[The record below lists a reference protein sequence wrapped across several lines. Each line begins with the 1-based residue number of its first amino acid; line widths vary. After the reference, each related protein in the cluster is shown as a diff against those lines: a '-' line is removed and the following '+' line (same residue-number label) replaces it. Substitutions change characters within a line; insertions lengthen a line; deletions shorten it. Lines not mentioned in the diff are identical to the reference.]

1 MSGLLVIKATDCTL
15 GARRMPCR
23 RLEAASVHRQTQ
35 FEIYLNRVAA
45 TLLQGIR
52 PKFVHQ
58 TDSASL
64 LAAQTDDGAEARC
77 CHVAQCGAQLPATV
91 ASARPKD
98 ITGEAL
104 GMNANRHVPSSGEIP
119 PGSTLRVPGH
129 QQSATPAFRNH
140 QMPLASWRKP
150 SAARPWRKRGQLSFN
165 DRQ

>member
-1 MSGLLVIKATDCTL
+1 
-15 GARRMPCR
+15 MPCR

-119 PGSTLRVPGH
+119 PRINT
-129 QQSATPAFRNH
+129 AC
-140 QMPLASWRKP
+140 SWP
-150 SAARPWRKRGQLSFN
+150 SAERNTCISKSPNAVGILAEAKRRTAVAQARATVIQ
-165 DRQ
+165 